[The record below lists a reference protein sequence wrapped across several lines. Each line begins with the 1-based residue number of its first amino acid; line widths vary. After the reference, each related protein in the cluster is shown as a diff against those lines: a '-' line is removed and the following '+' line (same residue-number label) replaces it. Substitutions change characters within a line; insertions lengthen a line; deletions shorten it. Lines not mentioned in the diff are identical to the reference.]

1 MGKKWS
7 EFLAGAGLFI
17 FNGVDLIAGISLSI
31 YSLYIGIHH
40 YAPVWFYVPLFT
52 IGSILIVASLMS
64 GCGVAFQNCSV
75 CMTVSSNV
83 LGWISLAELGL
94 AIVILTQGRTIDKFL
109 HEHKNELKL
118 SGDQLAQFERHKFYP
133 AYALLVLCLMEV
145 LRQRYSITLHHA
157 RLRRQ
162 YQYEMLTTVTVSTP
176 DAVTTRMWVRF
187 LAPYYICNAVAL
199 LLYVPIRYHQ
209 SSEALTASDNYFN
222 LPLEYE
228 IFLLALGSW
237 ALNYR
242 KKATA
247 DGVISI
253 FFLCGKL
260 AVLASLYYMDITL
273 FGWYAVDTL
282 LLYTGIVSMLLIPF
296 LLRCYKVLFAAVG
309 QPKYEGPSK
318 IIELN
323 PALVEKV
330 VKKSSG
336 SKNKGPPNSW
346 MIFYYA
352 DWSDSCMEI
361 EPMLAEMSLRYSSRS
376 LQFGRIDVNKWSD
389 LAVENRISVSTLS
402 WQLPTLILFQNGEEV
417 MRLPPID
424 DNGKVTKMILDRSYQ
439 LESSKALI
447 DDILCIPT
455 LQAGLVAV
463 FKLEE
468 LKEGKSVVS
477 KPKTS

>member
-1 MGKKWS
+1 M
-7 EFLAGAGLFI
+7 
-17 FNGVDLIAGISLSI
+17 
-31 YSLYIGIHH
+31 
-40 YAPVWFYVPLFT
+40 APQ
-52 IGSILIVASLMS
+52 A
-64 GCGVAFQNCSV
+64 
-75 CMTVSSNV
+75 
-83 LGWISLAELGL
+83 
-94 AIVILTQGRTIDKFL
+94 
-109 HEHKNELKL
+109 
-118 SGDQLAQFERHKFYP
+118 
-133 AYALLVLCLMEV
+133 
-145 LRQRYSITLHHA
+145 
-157 RLRRQ
+157 
-162 YQYEMLTTVTVSTP
+162 TVTVSTP

-273 FGWYAVDTL
+273 FGWYAVVCL
-282 LLYTGIVSMLLIPF
+282 
-296 LLRCYKVLFAAVG
+296 VLFAAVG

-424 DNGKVTKMILDRSYQ
+424 DNGKVTKMILDR
-439 LESSKALI
+439 
-447 DDILCIPT
+447 
-455 LQAGLVAV
+455 AGLVAV